1 MTLPSRA
8 RARALLSLVAAVLLA
23 ACAEAPPQR
32 PGGLAEVMDRPAEK
46 ALLTGIRAYDDAQYG
61 DAEKALKKALDS
73 GLASARDRATAN
85 KLLAFIYCTSERV
98 SACEQAFRSARQSDP
113 QFALTKSEAGHP
125 LWGPVYR
132 KVTAP

>member
-8 RARALLSLVAAVLLA
+8 RAGALLSLVAAALLT

-32 PGGLAEVMDRPAEK
+32 PGGLSEVMDRPAER

-61 DAEKALKKALDS
+61 DAEKALKKSLES
-73 GLASARDRATAN
+73 GLTSPRDRATAN

-98 SACEQAFRSARQSDP
+98 AACEQAFRSARQSDP
-113 QFALTKSEAGHP
+113 QFALTRSEAGHP

-132 KVTAP
+132 RVANP